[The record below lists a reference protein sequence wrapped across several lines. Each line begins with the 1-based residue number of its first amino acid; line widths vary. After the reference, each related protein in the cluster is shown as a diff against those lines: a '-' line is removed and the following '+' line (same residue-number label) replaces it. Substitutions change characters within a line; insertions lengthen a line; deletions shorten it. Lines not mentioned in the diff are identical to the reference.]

1 MYQFIHTH
9 VRLPTR
15 QVDPVPVHEALIP
28 LGEGKTRQSKKVHL
42 QAVVDQNGSEY
53 MRKSFLDA
61 NRGRC
66 EFNTTRRV
74 GAYDAAQGT
83 NHILRA
89 SECPPHDGYAYAFKT
104 ELGSSDLA
112 TYMANHTR
120 AANARLMPALIKILS
135 TCHGAGYFHG
145 DVKPENFI
153 MVKGEPKLGDFG
165 LSEHL
170 NTGAFKLPGTP
181 GYRFLWHR
189 LDTTGLGAAADWWS
203 LAVIFAEIWIGRKVF
218 AITELTDLSLS
229 STTALYLKCFLAAN
243 QLSDLADVITR
254 DLRAVSIP
262 DMKRNLLAFGNK
274 AQQELAKKRRCD
286 DISPGVAPPP
296 APPAPK
302 RSKTVKR
309 NLRRKALR
317 ARLRQEAGA
326 EAANPTPRT
335 GLQLA

>member
-1 MYQFIHTH
+1 
-9 VRLPTR
+9 
-15 QVDPVPVHEALIP
+15 
-28 LGEGKTRQSKKVHL
+28 
-42 QAVVDQNGSEY
+42 
-53 MRKSFLDA
+53 MRKSFSDA
-61 NRGRC
+61 KRGRG

-83 NHILRA
+83 NYILRA
-89 SECPPHDGYAYAFKT
+89 WECPPHDGYAYAFMT
-104 ELGSSDLA
+104 ELGSGDLA

-120 AANARLMPALIKILS
+120 AANARLMPALINILS
-135 TCHGAGYFHG
+135 TCHSAGFFHG

-153 MVKGEPKLGDFG
+153 MVKDEPKLGDFG
-165 LSEHL
+165 LSDHL
-170 NTGAFKLPGTP
+170 NAGGFKLSGTP

-189 LDTTGLGAAADWWS
+189 LDTVGLAAAADWWS

-218 AITELTDLSLS
+218 TITDLTDLSPS
-229 STTALYLKCFLAAN
+229 STPPICLKYFLAAN
-243 QLSDLADVITR
+243 SLSDLDDVITR

-262 DMKRNLLAFGNK
+262 DMKKKLLAFGNK